1 MCRGRKQDNRPA
13 RWKTANYLGV
23 IMVSVTPPE
32 TVCDSCGLVIKTEK
46 ICIRCWRCVNCHVG
60 EHGGLEMRKLNL
72 SNSAKKELLK
82 FLVEFYIK
90 GRVIIGPLYN
100 MGWNSA
106 IDALVKELKK

>member
-1 MCRGRKQDNRPA
+1 
-13 RWKTANYLGV
+13 
-23 IMVSVTPPE
+23 
-32 TVCDSCGLVIKTEK
+32 
-46 ICIRCWRCVNCHVG
+46 
-60 EHGGLEMRKLNL
+60 MRKLNL